1 MLKNFFNTIKGD
13 KYIWLVVIVLSLF
26 SLLAV
31 YSSSGTLAY
40 KYRAGNT
47 EYYLI
52 KQVLVIGG
60 GLFMM
65 YMVHLLDY
73 RYFSRISQIL
83 YYLSIVL
90 LFFTL
95 FMGTDIN
102 DAKRWIT
109 LPGINLTFQTSDLG
123 KLALIMY
130 LARMLSK
137 KQQMVHSFKEAFWPT
152 ILPVVIICALIAPED
167 LSSALLLFSTS
178 FLIMFVGRIN
188 WKYLLGLFAIGAGSA
203 FIALS
208 ILFALPQESIQ
219 DKGRLLTWKN
229 RIDIFLDTDSNKE
242 VPYQVMQAKI
252 AIAKGGILPN
262 GPGNSTQKNF
272 LPHPYSDYIYAII
285 IEEYGLVGGAFI
297 VFIYIF
303 LLVRSTYIVRKA
315 PAAFGALLAFGLSL
329 SLVLQAMMNM
339 GVSVGI
345 LPVTGVTLPLVSM
358 GGSSTIFTSIAFGI
372 ILSVSRNIEL
382 EQITTAEESTKKET
396 EEEETEKA

>member
-1 MLKNFFNTIKGD
+1 MIKNFFHTIKGD
-13 KYIWLVVIVLSLF
+13 KYIWLVVLVLSLF

-31 YSSSGTLAY
+31 YSSAGTLAY
-40 KYRAGNT
+40 KYKAGNT

-60 GLFMM
+60 GLFLM
-65 YMVHLLDY
+65 YLVHLLDY
-73 RYFSRISQIL
+73 RYFSRISQIM

-102 DAKRWIT
+102 EAKRWIT

-137 KQQMVHSFKEAFWPT
+137 KQQMVHSFKEGFWPT
-152 ILPVVIICALIAPED
+152 IMPVFIICALIAPED
-167 LSSALLLFSTS
+167 LSSALLLFVTA
-178 FLIMFVGRIN
+178 FLVLFVGRIN
-188 WKYLLGLFAIGAGSA
+188 LLYLAGLAGIGILSA
-203 FIALS
+203 FLAIS
-208 ILFALPQESIQ
+208 ILFALPKESIQ

-229 RIDIFLDTDSNKE
+229 RIDAFFIKEEVKE

-272 LPHPYSDYIYAII
+272 LPHPYSDFIYAII
-285 IEEYGLVGGAFI
+285 IEEYGLIGGALI
-297 VFIYIF
+297 VFLYIF
-303 LLVRSTYIVRKA
+303 LLIRSTFIVKKS

-372 ILSVSRNIEL
+372 ILSVSRHIEL
-382 EQITTAEESTKKET
+382 EEIAQTAEQNIPT
-396 EEEETEKA
+396 EPEPAVAA

>member
-1 MLKNFFNTIKGD
+1 MIKNFFHTIKGD
-13 KYIWLVVIVLSLF
+13 KYIWLVVLVLSLF

-31 YSSSGTLAY
+31 YSSAGTLAY
-40 KYRAGNT
+40 KYKAGNT

-60 GLFMM
+60 GLFLM
-65 YMVHLLDY
+65 YLVHLLDY
-73 RYFSRISQIL
+73 RYFSRISQIM

-102 DAKRWIT
+102 EAKRWIT

-137 KQQMVHSFKEAFWPT
+137 KQQMVHSFKEGFWPT
-152 ILPVVIICALIAPED
+152 IMPVFIICALIAPED
-167 LSSALLLFSTS
+167 LSSALLLFVTA
-178 FLIMFVGRIN
+178 FLVLFVGRIN
-188 WKYLLGLFAIGAGSA
+188 LLYLAGLAGIGILSA
-203 FIALS
+203 FLAIS
-208 ILFALPQESIQ
+208 ILFALPKESIQ

-229 RIDIFLDTDSNKE
+229 RIDAFFIKEEVKE

-272 LPHPYSDYIYAII
+272 LPHPYSDFIYAII
-285 IEEYGLVGGAFI
+285 IEEYGLIGGALI
-297 VFIYIF
+297 VFLYIF
-303 LLVRSTYIVRKA
+303 LLIRSTFIVKKS

-372 ILSVSRNIEL
+372 ILSISRHIEL
-382 EQITTAEESTKKET
+382 EEIAQTAEQNIPT
-396 EEEETEKA
+396 EPEPAVAA

>member
-1 MLKNFFNTIKGD
+1 M
-13 KYIWLVVIVLSLF
+13 
-26 SLLAV
+26 
-31 YSSSGTLAY
+31 
-40 KYRAGNT
+40 
-47 EYYLI
+47 YL
-52 KQVLVIGG
+52 
-60 GLFMM
+60 
-65 YMVHLLDY
+65 VHLLDY
-73 RYFSRISQIL
+73 RYFSRISQIM

-102 DAKRWIT
+102 EAKRWIT

-137 KQQMVHSFKEAFWPT
+137 KQQMVHSFKEGFWPT
-152 ILPVVIICALIAPED
+152 IMPVFIICALIAPED
-167 LSSALLLFSTS
+167 LSSALLLFVTA
-178 FLIMFVGRIN
+178 FLVLFVGRIN
-188 WKYLLGLFAIGAGSA
+188 LLYLAGLAGIGILSA
-203 FIALS
+203 FLAIS
-208 ILFALPQESIQ
+208 ILFALPKESIQ

-229 RIDIFLDTDSNKE
+229 RIDAFFIKEEVKE

-272 LPHPYSDYIYAII
+272 LPHPYSDFIYAII
-285 IEEYGLVGGAFI
+285 IEEYGLVGGALI
-297 VFIYIF
+297 VFLYIF
-303 LLVRSTYIVRKA
+303 LLIRSTFIVKKS

-372 ILSVSRNIEL
+372 ILSVSRHIEL
-382 EQITTAEESTKKET
+382 EEIAQTAEQNIPT
-396 EEEETEKA
+396 EPEPAVAA